1 MTNENTMSSEI
12 LDNIDIDDFLP
23 MPGADSI
30 VTSPDNAKPKA
41 NVFSS
46 IKETSLDFLDE
57 TSAKDDTDDS
67 DKDPKKALVNVE
79 QVLNDLDEDLDD
91 DTDPSADAAKKAGRK
106 KIDKSGMVETFSKLI
121 EDGLLV
127 PFDDEKSM
135 EDYSVKDWKELLE
148 ANFSERERAIKE
160 QTPKEFFE
168 ALPEE
173 LQYAAKYVSDGGRD
187 LKGLFRALAE
197 VEQVRDLDV
206 SVPEDQEQILRQY
219 LQATRFGTSEDIE
232 EQLENWKESNQ
243 LEKWANKHKPKLDA
257 MHEQIIQSQLDQ
269 QEVFRQEQTKKR
281 EQFLQNIY
289 ETLKP
294 GEING
299 IKLDSKKQKFLWDE
313 LTQSKYESMTGK
325 QTNLLGHLLEKYQF
339 GEEPRY
345 DLIAEALWLLQ
356 SPDEYKEQVRQQ
368 AKNQNTVDT
377 VRKLKTEESRKLS
390 STVIDEPEDKIS
402 RKIPRP
408 AQNIFKR

>member
-1 MTNENTMSSEI
+1 MINENGMSGET

-30 VTSPDNAKPKA
+30 VTSPDNTKAKT

-46 IKETSLDFLDE
+46 TKETSLDFLDE
-57 TSAKDDTDDS
+57 PSKDDEDD
-67 DKDPKKALVNVE
+67 DAGAEPKKALVNVE
-79 QVLNDLDEDLDD
+79 QVLNDLDDELD
-91 DTDPSADAAKKAGRK
+91 DTDPAEDTAKKAGRRK
-106 KIDKSGMVETFSKLI
+106 VDKSGMVETFSKLI

-135 EDYSVKDWKELLE
+135 EEYSVKDWKELLE

-187 LKGLFRALAE
+187 LKGLFRALSE
-197 VEQVRDLDV
+197 VEQVRELDV
-206 SVPEDQEQILRQY
+206 TVPEDQEQITRQY
-219 LQATRFGTSEDIE
+219 LQATRFGTAEDIE
-232 EQLENWKESNQ
+232 EQIENWKESNQ

-257 MHEQIIQSQLDQ
+257 MHEQIIQSQLEQ

-313 LTQSKYESMTGK
+313 LTQSKYESMNGK
-325 QTNLLGHLLEKYQF
+325 STNLLGHLLEKYQF

-356 SPDEYKEQVRQQ
+356 SPDEYKDQVRQQ
-368 AKNQNTVDT
+368 AKNQTTVDT

-390 STVIDEPEDKIS
+390 STVQEEPEAKIT